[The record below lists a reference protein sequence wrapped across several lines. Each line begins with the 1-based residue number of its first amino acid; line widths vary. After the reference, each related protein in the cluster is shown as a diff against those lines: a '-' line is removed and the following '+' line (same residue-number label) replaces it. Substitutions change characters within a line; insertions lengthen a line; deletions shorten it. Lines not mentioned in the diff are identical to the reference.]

1 MASTLCVD
9 LGKTSCRVAL
19 LDDSADELG
28 ARTGAGL
35 PGVAAPGAPVTI
47 AALVR
52 ALAAEVVAA
61 RPGPA
66 PTALG
71 VGAAGTLTDP
81 DAAAT
86 LARVLADVLGLPTAV
101 TSDVVTAHVGALAGR
116 PGVVLVAGTGAV
128 ALGVDATGAGRR
140 VDGWGPELGDLGS
153 GSWIGREGVR
163 ATLLADAGLLDPTGL
178 SSALPRATGGQD
190 PVRWIA
196 QAAHPAQALASF
208 APAVLD
214 LAERGDPAAAD
225 VVRRAIAH
233 LVATTA
239 AAPAPSA
246 PPAVRSG
253 PGASGPDT
261 SVAVLGGLVSHT
273 WFRRRL
279 TTALHAAGLHPVPPA
294 SNALVGA
301 HTVARRRDLPHER
314 YIHRA
319 Q

>member
-28 ARTGAGL
+28 VRTGAGL
-35 PGVAAPGAPVTI
+35 PGVAAPGAPATI

-61 RPGPA
+61 APDLA

-81 DAAAT
+81 DAAAA
-86 LARVLADVLGLPTAV
+86 LARALADALDLPTAV

-128 ALGVDATGAGRR
+128 ALGIDPTGAARR
-140 VDGWGPELGDLGS
+140 IDGWGPELGDLGS
-153 GSWIGREGVR
+153 GGWIGREGVR
-163 ATLLADAGLLDPTGL
+163 ATLLADAGLLGPTGL
-178 SSALPRATGGQD
+178 SRALPRATGGQD

-214 LAERGDPAAAD
+214 LAEHGDPVAVD
-225 VVRRAIAH
+225 IVRRAVTH
-233 LVATTA
+233 LVATTVA
-239 AAPAPSA
+239 A
-246 PPAVRSG
+246 G
-253 PGASGPDT
+253 TPGTP
-261 SVAVLGGLVSHT
+261 VAVLGGLVGHT
-273 WFRRRL
+273 WFHHRL